1 MIAAEGDGGE
11 HVFFIAR
18 NYNADRDLAIVGA
31 VGGIEGA
38 AARVE
43 AYLTPKMAAER
54 SFQRGGNLAMNAK
67 TSSSRNG

>member
-18 NYNADRDLAIVGA
+18 NCNANRDLAIVGA
-31 VGGIEGA
+31 VGGIESA
-38 AARVE
+38 AASVE

-54 SFQRGGNLAMNAK
+54 SFQRGGI
-67 TSSSRNG
+67 